1 MALAVL
7 GCRLLLLKCDLFFS
21 LFNKE
26 SARAGPSLAGRGT
39 RLGKTLLCRGLRSLA
54 LPAGAVSAASRAPAT
69 ATRTHARKVSQRGR
83 RERPLGPLRSPE
95 SPARSLAGHLDSRA
109 PWSRRSLQGRK
120 RRVPHVSGRVKSL
133 APLARL
139 GEGERGTGK
148 AFVFGKLCV
157 PSRARS

>member
-69 ATRTHARKVSQRGR
+69 ATRTHARTQSQPARAPRAAPRPPAVSGESSPVPGWAPGLPGALVKTQFARKKAESPPRFGQS
-83 RERPLGPLRSPE
+83 EKPGTSRPLG
-95 SPARSLAGHLDSRA
+95 G
-109 PWSRRSLQGRK
+109 G
-120 RRVPHVSGRVKSL
+120 
-133 APLARL
+133 
-139 GEGERGTGK
+139 GEGDRESVCVGEAVC
-148 AFVFGKLCV
+148 AF
-157 PSRARS
+157 